1 MSYDLSLSAVS
12 KEKSLTQIRLKAR
25 IEELQWTQQD
35 LADEIGATQGA
46 ISQIAQGTSRNSR
59 LLPKIAHALSV
70 NYAWLAGLTDEK
82 IDMLDADGEP
92 ITEDDLAA
100 IMAGTSGKTL
110 LRPPSTDNETNEGRS
125 NYNAGGEARP
135 FTAVRQPSPPSSVDI
150 HELDLAFGMG
160 GGTYLDLPVK
170 STTHSFSR
178 AWLRNF
184 TDSPFE
190 KLLFARGMGDSMM
203 PTILDADIVLIDTA
217 QQSPRMN
224 DQIWALQMHGLGMI
238 KRLRAGPEGSMK
250 ILSDNP
256 SVPDEVAY
264 DGEMQVIG
272 RVVAAV
278 RKL

>member
-1 MSYDLSLSAVS
+1 MSQAALGRAIGVS
-12 KEKSLTQIRLKAR
+12 T
-25 IEELQWTQQD
+25 T
-35 LADEIGATQGA
+35 A
-46 ISQIAQGTSRNSR
+46 IWKLVKNEDAQGSKHTHR
-59 LLPKIAHALSV
+59 IAEILGTNPHFLMGESDDPSP
-70 NYAWLAGLTDEK
+70 AGV
-82 IDMLDADGEP
+82 ADGR
-92 ITEDDLAA
+92 AA
-100 IMAGTSGKTL
+100 Y
-110 LRPPSTDNETNEGRS
+110 R
-125 NYNAGGEARP
+125 AGGPPEP
-135 FTAVRQPSPPSSVDI
+135 FGQVRQPSPPSSVDI

-160 GGTYLDLPVK
+160 GGTYMDLPVK

-190 KLLFARGMGDSMM
+190 QLLFARGMGDSMM

-217 QQSPRMN
+217 QQTPRMN

-238 KRLRAGPEGSMK
+238 KRLRAGPDGSMK

-256 SVPDEVAY
+256 AVSDEVAY